1 MTKQDPGGIISA
13 EHDIL
18 ISEKDYKME
27 LRNQI
32 EAIAIEAGKIMLSA
46 DSIQAATD
54 EKSGHAN
61 FVTKYD
67 KKVQEFLFAELARVL
82 PEASFVGEEEG
93 AESFREE
100 YRNGYAFVIDPIDG
114 TTNFIKAYRPS
125 VTSIGL
131 LIDGKPFI
139 GVVYNPYQ
147 RVMYSAERGKGS
159 YRNGVRIHSSEEPL
173 SRSIFSMGT
182 APYYEELTARSFKI
196 AEKYLHRTID
206 MRRSGTA
213 AWDLCLLATG
223 ITGLYYELK
232 LGLWDFTAGAVIAE
246 EAGCVLTDID
256 GNPLTYDGPSS
267 VLAVSSGVARENY
280 LPDV

>member
-1 MTKQDPGGIISA
+1 MMIKEQG
-13 EHDIL
+13 L
-18 ISEKDYKME
+18 KME
-27 LRNQI
+27 LREQI

-61 FVTKYD
+61 FVTMYD
-67 KKVQEFLFAELARVL
+67 KKIQEFLFAELARVL

-100 YRNGYAFVIDPIDG
+100 YRKGYAFVIDPIDG

-131 LIDGKPFI
+131 LLDGKPNI

-147 RVMYSAERGKGS
+147 GIMYSAERGKGS
-159 YRNGVRIHSSEEPL
+159 YRNGIRIYSSEEPL
-173 SRSIFSMGT
+173 ARSIFSMGT
-182 APYYEELTARSFKI
+182 APYYEELTARSFRI

-232 LGLWDFTAGAVIAE
+232 LGLWDFTAGAIIAE

-267 VLAVSSGVARENY
+267 VLAVSRGVARENY
-280 LPDV
+280 LPEA

>member
-100 YRNGYAFVIDPIDG
+100 YRKGYAFVIDPIDG

-131 LIDGKPFI
+131 LLDGKPFI

-147 RVMYSAERGKGS
+147 KVMYSAERGKGS
-159 YRNGVRIHSSEEPL
+159 YRNGIRIHSSEEPL
-173 SRSIFSMGT
+173 ARSIFSMGT
-182 APYYEELTARSFKI
+182 SPYYEELTARSFKI

-256 GNPLTYDGPSS
+256 GNPLAYDGPSS

-280 LPDV
+280 LPEE

>member
-1 MTKQDPGGIISA
+1 MNLRKEIESA
-13 EHDIL
+13 AR
-18 ISEKDYKME
+18 K
-27 LRNQI
+27 
-32 EAIAIEAGKIMLSA
+32 AGEIMLSA
-46 DSIQAATD
+46 NSIEAATD
-54 EKSGHAN
+54 AKSGHAN

-67 KKVQEFLFAELARVL
+67 RKVQEFLFAELARVL

-93 AESFREE
+93 AASFREE
-100 YRNGYAFVIDPIDG
+100 YRRGFAFVIDPIDG

-131 LIDGKPFI
+131 LLDGKPYI

-147 RVMYSAERGKGS
+147 DVMFSAERGKGA

-173 SRSIFSMGT
+173 ARSLFSMGT
-182 APYYEELTARSFKI
+182 APYYEELTARSFQI
-196 AEKYLHRTID
+196 AAAYLPRTID

-213 AWDLCLLATG
+213 AWDLCLLAEG

-256 GNPLTYDGPSS
+256 GNELTYDGPSS
-267 VLAVSSGVARENY
+267 VLAVSAGVAREDY
-280 LPDV
+280 LPR

>member
-1 MTKQDPGGIISA
+1 
-13 EHDIL
+13 
-18 ISEKDYKME
+18 ME

-100 YRNGYAFVIDPIDG
+100 YRKRYAFVIDPIDG

-131 LIDGKPFI
+131 LLDGKPFI

-147 RVMYSAERGKGS
+147 GIMYSAERGKGS
-159 YRNGVRIHSSEEPL
+159 YRNGIRIHSSEEPL
-173 SRSIFSMGT
+173 ARSIFSMGT

-280 LPDV
+280 LPEE

>member
-1 MTKQDPGGIISA
+1 
-13 EHDIL
+13 
-18 ISEKDYKME
+18 ME
-27 LRNQI
+27 LREQI

-61 FVTKYD
+61 FVTMYD
-67 KKVQEFLFAELARVL
+67 KKIQEFLFAELARLL

-114 TTNFIKAYRPS
+114 TTNL
-125 VTSIGL
+125 TSIGL
-131 LIDGKPFI
+131 LLDGKPNI

-147 RVMYSAERGKGS
+147 GIMYSAERGKGS
-159 YRNGVRIHSSEEPL
+159 YRNGIRIYSSEEPL
-173 SRSIFSMGT
+173 ARSIFSMGT
-182 APYYEELTARSFKI
+182 APYYEELTARSFRI

-232 LGLWDFTAGAVIAE
+232 LGLWDFTAGAIIAE

-267 VLAVSSGVARENY
+267 VLAVSAGVARENY
-280 LPDV
+280 LPEA